1 VWILK
6 KSANMDD
13 EAFVQNLKLL
23 GTFDTV
29 RRTRDAC
36 TPRHA
41 PHAAQRVGRGILVNI
56 QLHGEAG
63 QPDGQRRWVPV
74 TAHA

>member
-1 VWILK
+1 MWILK

-29 RRTRDAC
+29 RRTHAARG
-36 TPRHA
+36 PRHA
-41 PHAAQRVGRGILVNI
+41 PTPHNA
-56 QLHGEAG
+56 
-63 QPDGQRRWVPV
+63 
-74 TAHA
+74 